1 MIILEI
7 DKEDIAMKNNDYR
20 TIHIITPETDEEY
33 DMIQELLSE
42 SRKRLPMLEAMSKEE
57 RIEYFRN
64 GLFPRKLNF
73 DLDFGSTVIHVNTH
87 FDQKSKENVIDRVR
101 RVSDKIN

>member
-1 MIILEI
+1 
-7 DKEDIAMKNNDYR
+7 MKNKDYK
-20 TIHIITPETDEEY
+20 TIHVIIPETDEEY
-33 DMIQELLSE
+33 DMLQEILSE
-42 SRKRLPMLEAMSKEE
+42 SRKRFPMLEAKSKEE

-87 FDQKSKENVIDRVR
+87 FAENSKENVIDRVR

>member
-1 MIILEI
+1 
-7 DKEDIAMKNNDYR
+7 MKNKDYK
-20 TIHIITPETDEEY
+20 TIHVITPETDEEY
-33 DMIQELLSE
+33 DMFQEILSE
-42 SRKRLPMLEAMSKEE
+42 SRNRLSKLEAMTKEE
-57 RIEYFRN
+57 RIEYFRK
-64 GLFPRKLNF
+64 GLFPRKLDF

>member
-1 MIILEI
+1 MTEN
-7 DKEDIAMKNNDYR
+7 KNYR
-20 TIHIITPETDEEY
+20 TIHIITPKTDEEY
-33 DMIQELLSE
+33 DMLQEILSD
-42 SRKRLPMLEAMSKEE
+42 SRKQLPMLEGMTREE
-57 RIEYFRN
+57 RIEYFRK
-64 GLFPRKLNF
+64 GLFPRKLDF

>member
-1 MIILEI
+1 MV
-7 DKEDIAMKNNDYR
+7 KNKDYK
-20 TIHIITPETDEEY
+20 TIHVITPKTDEEY
-33 DMIQELLSE
+33 DMLQEILSD
-42 SRKRLPMLEAMSKEE
+42 SQKQLPMLEAMTKEE

>member
-1 MIILEI
+1 MT
-7 DKEDIAMKNNDYR
+7 KNKDYK
-20 TIHIITPETDEEY
+20 TIHVITPKTDEEY
-33 DMIQELLSE
+33 DMLQEILSD
-42 SRKRLPMLEAMSKEE
+42 SQKRLPMLEAMTKEE

>member
-1 MIILEI
+1 MT
-7 DKEDIAMKNNDYR
+7 KNKDYK
-20 TIHIITPETDEEY
+20 TIHVITPETDEEY
-33 DMIQELLSE
+33 DMLQEILSE
-42 SRKRLPMLEAMSKEE
+42 SRNRLPKLEAMTKEE
-57 RIEYFRN
+57 RIEYFRK
-64 GLFPRKLNF
+64 GLFPRKLDF

>member
-1 MIILEI
+1 
-7 DKEDIAMKNNDYR
+7 MKNKDYK

-33 DMIQELLSE
+33 EMIQELLSE
-42 SRKRLPMLEAMSKEE
+42 SRNRLPKLEAMTKEE

-73 DLDFGSTVIHVNTH
+73 DLDFGSTIIHVNTH
-87 FDQKSKENVIDRVR
+87 FDQKSQENVIDRVR

>member
-1 MIILEI
+1 
-7 DKEDIAMKNNDYR
+7 MKNKDYK
-20 TIHIITPETDEEY
+20 TIHVITPKTDEEY
-33 DMIQELLSE
+33 DMLQEILSD
-42 SRKRLPMLEAMSKEE
+42 SQKQLPMLEAMTKEE

>member
-1 MIILEI
+1 
-7 DKEDIAMKNNDYR
+7 MKNKDYK
-20 TIHIITPETDEEY
+20 TIHVITPETDEEY
-33 DMIQELLSE
+33 DMLQEILIK
-42 SRKRLPMLEAMSKEE
+42 SRNRLPKLEAMTKEE
-57 RIEYFRN
+57 RIEYFRR
-64 GLFPRKLNF
+64 GLFPRKLDF

>member
-1 MIILEI
+1 
-7 DKEDIAMKNNDYR
+7 MKNKDYK
-20 TIHIITPETDEEY
+20 TIHVITPETDEEY
-33 DMIQELLSE
+33 DMLQEILSD
-42 SRKRLPMLEAMSKEE
+42 SQKQLPMLKAMTKEE

-64 GLFPRKLNF
+64 GLFPRKLDF
-73 DLDFGSTVIHVNTH
+73 DLDLGSTVIHVNTH

>member
-1 MIILEI
+1 
-7 DKEDIAMKNNDYR
+7 MKNKDYK
-20 TIHIITPETDEEY
+20 TIHVITPETDEEY
-33 DMIQELLSE
+33 DMLQEILSE
-42 SRKRLPMLEAMSKEE
+42 SRKRLPMLEAMTKEE
-57 RIEYFRN
+57 RIEYFRK
-64 GLFPRKLNF
+64 GLFPRKLDF

>member
-1 MIILEI
+1 
-7 DKEDIAMKNNDYR
+7 MKNKDYK
-20 TIHIITPETDEEY
+20 TIHVITPETDEEY

>member
-1 MIILEI
+1 MTEN
-7 DKEDIAMKNNDYR
+7 KNYR
-20 TIHIITPETDEEY
+20 TTHIITTHTDEEY
-33 DMIQELLSE
+33 EMIQAILRENEKKIPL
-42 SRKRLPMLEAMSKEE
+42 LEAMTKEE

>member
-1 MIILEI
+1 
-7 DKEDIAMKNNDYR
+7 MKNKDYK
-20 TIHIITPETDEEY
+20 TIHVITLETDEEY
-33 DMIQELLSE
+33 DMLQEILSE
-42 SRKRLPMLEAMSKEE
+42 SRKRLPMLEAMTKEE
-57 RIEYFRN
+57 RIEYFRK
-64 GLFPRKLNF
+64 GLFPRKLDF

>member
-1 MIILEI
+1 
-7 DKEDIAMKNNDYR
+7 MKNKDYK
-20 TIHIITPETDEEY
+20 TIHIITPKTDEEY
-33 DMIQELLSE
+33 DMLQEILSE
-42 SRKRLPMLEAMSKEE
+42 SRKRLPILEAMTKEE

-64 GLFPRKLNF
+64 GLFPRNLDF

>member
-1 MIILEI
+1 MT
-7 DKEDIAMKNNDYR
+7 KKKDYK
-20 TIHIITPETDEEY
+20 TIHVITTHTDEEY
-33 DMIQELLSE
+33 EMIQELLSE

-57 RIEYFRN
+57 RIEYFRK
-64 GLFPRKLNF
+64 GLFPRKLDF
-73 DLDFGSTVIHVNTH
+73 DLDFGSTIIHVNTH